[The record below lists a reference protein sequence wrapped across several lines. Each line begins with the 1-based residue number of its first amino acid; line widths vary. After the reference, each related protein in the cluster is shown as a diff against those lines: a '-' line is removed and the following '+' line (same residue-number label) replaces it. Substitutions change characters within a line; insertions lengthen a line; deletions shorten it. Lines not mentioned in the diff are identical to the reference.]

1 MTALRAPV
9 GGASF
14 ASPGWVR
21 RVEPADGERLVL
33 CDTPVVL
40 LVSHALDPRS
50 VNLDSVRVL
59 DPLGDLPGRVRLS
72 SDGRLLIWESTEL
85 LVPGALHTVRV
96 SGLRDVSGVTVQDH
110 ESRFTTCG
118 LRRLDL
124 FG

>member
-1 MTALRAPV
+1 MMALRAPV
-9 GGASF
+9 GGASS
-14 ASPGWVR
+14 ASPAWVR

-50 VNLDSVRVL
+50 VSLESVRVL
-59 DPLGDLPGRVRLS
+59 DPLGDLPGSVRVS
-72 SDGRLLIWESTEL
+72 SDGRLLIWEGSDL
-85 LVPGALHTVRV
+85 FVPGALHTVRV
-96 SGLRDVSGVTVQDH
+96 SGLRDVAGVIVQDH

-124 FG
+124 LG

>member
-1 MTALRAPV
+1 MTALRASAA
-9 GGASF
+9 GACP

-21 RVEPADGERLVL
+21 RVVPADGERLVL

-50 VNLDSVRVL
+50 VSLDSVRVL
-59 DPLGDLPGRVRLS
+59 DPLGDLPGWVRLS
-72 SDGRLLIWESTEL
+72 SDGRLLIWEGSEL
-85 LVPGALHTVRV
+85 FVPGALHTVRV
-96 SGLRDVSGVTVQDH
+96 SGLRDVAGVSVQDH
-110 ESRFTTCG
+110 ESRFSTCG

>member
-1 MTALRAPV
+1 MMALRAPV
-9 GGASF
+9 GGASS

-33 CDTPVVL
+33 CDTSVVL
-40 LVSHALDPRS
+40 LVSHPLDPRS
-50 VNLDSVRVL
+50 VSLDSVRVL

-72 SDGRLLIWESTEL
+72 SDGRLLIWEGAEL
-85 LVPGALHTVRV
+85 LVAGAPHTVRV
-96 SGLRDVSGVTVQDH
+96 SGLRDIAGVTLQDH
-110 ESRFTTCG
+110 ESGFTTCG

>member
-1 MTALRAPV
+1 MMALRPPIH
-9 GGASF
+9 GASP
-14 ASPGWVR
+14 ASPAWVR

-33 CDTPVVL
+33 CDSPVVL

-50 VNLDSVRVL
+50 VNLDNVRVL

-96 SGLRDVSGVTVQDH
+96 SGLLDVAGVVVQDH
-110 ESRFTTCG
+110 ESCFTTCG